1 MESCRNVLLEYAYK
15 ESYAQIEGLGAG
27 IKHKYNLDEVTAY
40 ALNRLPPMFASTDFE
55 LQVKRQECVKLHD
68 QIVKTVRHSLMAV
81 RRDPLRQPEPLDD
94 IELANALHTLL
105 KVREILNS
113 RTLTWFDLP
122 TVIEKELEGAIARYN
137 SGNSKYS
144 NKYGTLGIRQTNAQ
158 MYLRKSAP
166 APVVNELKKREYEAY
181 MIESNHLVH
190 SLERL
195 VIKMA
200 QNRAQSFPQGELRF
214 IRLEDVLARTLN
226 RLPPLYAT
234 SSKGLGHLRQYAQLN
249 IGSELSIIVH
259 ESMLETRNANY
270 QRINPLMFYKIRHER
285 EQALSKLSQLLLK
298 EIKWQNLEEELARSL
313 ELAKNGTVCWERS
326 PANSNANFA

>member
-1 MESCRNVLLEYAYK
+1 MESCRNVLLEYVYK
-15 ESYAQIEGLGAG
+15 EAYAQIEGLGVG

-55 LQVKRQECVKLHD
+55 LQVKRQECIKLHD

-81 RRDPLRQPEPLDD
+81 RRDPLRQSEPLDD
-94 IELANALHTLL
+94 IELANAPFALVG
-105 KVREILNS
+105 VREILNS
-113 RTLTWFDLP
+113 HTLTWFDLP
-122 TVIEKELEGAIARYN
+122 MVIEKELEGAIARYN

-144 NKYGTLGIRQTNAQ
+144 NKYGTLGMRQTNAQ

-166 APVVNELKKREYEAY
+166 ERPVVSELKKKEYEAY
-181 MIESNHLVH
+181 MIEANHIAH

-195 VIKMA
+195 VIRMA
-200 QNRAQSFPQGELRF
+200 QTRAQSFPPTELRF

-249 IGSELSIIVH
+249 IGSELAIIVH
-259 ESMLETRNANY
+259 ESMLETRNVNF

-285 EQALSKLSQLLLK
+285 EQALSKLSKLLFK
-298 EIKWQNLEEELARSL
+298 EIKWQNLEQELGIALELARG
-313 ELAKNGTVCWERS
+313 GTVCWERVS
-326 PANSNANFA
+326 AHPA

>member
-1 MESCRNVLLEYAYK
+1 MESCRNVLLEYVYK
-15 ESYAQIEGLGAG
+15 EANAQIEGLGVG
-27 IKHKYNLDEVTAY
+27 IKHKYNLEEVMAY

-55 LQVKRQECVKLHD
+55 LQVKRQECDKLRD
-68 QIVKTVRHSLMAV
+68 QVFKAVRQSLIAV
-81 RRDPLRQPEPLDD
+81 RRDPLRQPEPLADV
-94 IELANALHTLL
+94 ELANAPFALRG
-105 KVREILNS
+105 VREILNS

-144 NKYGTLGIRQTNAQ
+144 SKYGTLGMRQTNAQ

-166 APVVNELKKREYEAY
+166 ATPVVSELKKKEYEVY
-181 MIESNHLVH
+181 MIEANHIVH

-195 VIKMA
+195 VIRMA
-200 QNRAQSFPQGELRF
+200 QTRAQSFPQGELRF

-234 SSKGLGHLRQYAQLN
+234 SNKGLGHLRQYAQLN
-249 IGSELSIIVH
+249 IGSELAIIVY
-259 ESMLETRNANY
+259 ESMLETRKANY

-285 EQALSKLSQLLLK
+285 EQALINLSKLFSK
-298 EIKWQNLEEELARSL
+298 EIKWQNLEQELGMALELARG
-313 ELAKNGTVCWERS
+313 GTVCWVRS
-326 PANSNANFA
+326 PVKASPA